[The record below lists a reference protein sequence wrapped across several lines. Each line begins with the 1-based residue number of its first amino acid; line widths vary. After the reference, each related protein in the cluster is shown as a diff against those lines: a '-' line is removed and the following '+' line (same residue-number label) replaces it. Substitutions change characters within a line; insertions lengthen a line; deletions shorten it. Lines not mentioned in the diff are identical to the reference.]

1 MISNVQMLRLTSS
14 FVGIHIE
21 TKEETYKMF
30 CKILFFASSTIL
42 LYNFASTNLLHA
54 LQKLNSHSTVLN
66 VITASSGTSN
76 GNTYDSLYEPRL
88 GGSRGGSSS
97 NRNTLGS
104 RGGSVIRIKVG
115 KEIMLDGV
123 LDARAAD
130 ASSNAGGGSG
140 GSVWISAGDSLL
152 AKNLCW

>member
-1 MISNVQMLRLTSS
+1 
-14 FVGIHIE
+14 
-21 TKEETYKMF
+21 
-30 CKILFFASSTIL
+30 
-42 LYNFASTNLLHA
+42 
-54 LQKLNSHSTVLN
+54 
-66 VITASSGTSN
+66 
-76 GNTYDSLYEPRL
+76 
-88 GGSRGGSSS
+88 
-97 NRNTLGS
+97 
-104 RGGSVIRIKVG
+104 VIRIKVG